1 MATVR
6 QSQALATRQRLLDVA
21 TELFAS
27 EGFAAVTTT
36 GLSEAAGVTRG
47 ALYHHFT
54 NMTEVM
60 EAVFARS
67 EGALV
72 SRVGEAL
79 AEQADARNKLLALG
93 PVVLRVLTDDVLI
106 QRIVFVEAPAALG
119 WSRWRALDGGR
130 SLRLI
135 AELLESLGTR
145 GQLVAGVEPTLAA
158 QLLLGAV
165 NEAGMRV
172 AATDGRDLAAVAAQL
187 TLLCRGLLVEQS

>member
-6 QSQALATRQRLLDVA
+6 QSQALATRQRLLDTA
-21 TELFAS
+21 TRLFAS

-47 ALYHHFT
+47 ALYHHFA

-67 EGALV
+67 EGVLV
-72 SRVGEAL
+72 SRVTDAL
-79 AEQADARNKLLALG
+79 AEQADPRARLLALG
-93 PVVLRVLTDDVLI
+93 PVVLRALAHDTLV

-130 SLRLI
+130 SLVLI
-135 AELLESLGTR
+135 SGLLESLVEQ
-145 GQLVAGVEPTLAA
+145 GQLVAGVEPSLAA

-172 AATDGRDLAAVAAQL
+172 AATEGRDLAAASAQL
-187 TLLCRGLLVEQS
+187 TLLCGGLLAERS

>member
-1 MATVR
+1 MATSR

-21 TELFAS
+21 AQLFAS

-47 ALYHHFT
+47 ALYHHFA

-67 EGALV
+67 EGQLV
-72 SRVGEAL
+72 SRVSEAL
-79 AEQADARNKLLALG
+79 AEHADARARLLALG
-93 PVVLRVLTDDVLI
+93 PVVLKTLADDMPM

-130 SLRLI
+130 SLRLV
-135 AELLESLGTR
+135 AELLESLAEEGR
-145 GQLVAGVEPTLAA
+145 LVVGVEPSLAA

-172 AATDGRDLAAVAAQL
+172 AATEGRDLAAVSAQL
-187 TLLCRGLLVEQS
+187 TLLCRGVLADRH